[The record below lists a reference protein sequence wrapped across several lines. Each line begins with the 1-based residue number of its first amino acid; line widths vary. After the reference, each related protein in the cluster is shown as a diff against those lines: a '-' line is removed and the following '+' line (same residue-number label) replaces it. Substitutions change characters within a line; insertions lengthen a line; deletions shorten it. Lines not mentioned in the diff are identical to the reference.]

1 MKDEEDPDFPAKQFF
16 PEYDPV
22 LDEESVIQLFTQ
34 RVEEMMR
41 DDLDL
46 LLSSLYRFDVE
57 EDKIQEALRSSN
69 VPAARGIAILILDR
83 QKQRLLTRKS
93 YSKGPQKK
101 WEGLE

>member
-1 MKDEEDPDFPAKQFF
+1 MKDNEDPGFPAKPYF

-22 LDEESVIQLFTQ
+22 LDEESIIDLFTQ
-34 RVEEMMR
+34 RVEVLMR

-57 EDKIQEALRSSN
+57 EDKIQEALRSPT
-69 VPAARGIAILILDR
+69 VPAARGIAMLILDR
-83 QKQRLLTRKS
+83 QKQRLKTKKS
-93 YSKGPQKK
+93 YSKGNQTK

>member
-1 MKDEEDPDFPAKQFF
+1 MKDNEDPDFPAKQYF

-22 LDEESVIQLFTQ
+22 LDEESVIELFTR
-34 RVEEMMR
+34 RVEELMR

-57 EDKIQEALRSSN
+57 EDKIQEALRSPN
-69 VPAARGIAILILDR
+69 VPAARGIAMLILDR
-83 QKQRLLTRKS
+83 QKQRLKTRKS
-93 YSKGPQKK
+93 YSKGNQTK

>member
-1 MKDEEDPDFPAKQFF
+1 MKDEEDPNFPAKQFF

-22 LDEESVIQLFTQ
+22 LDEESVIQLFTR

-57 EDKIQEALRSSN
+57 EDKIQEALRSPN
-69 VPAARGIAILILDR
+69 VPAARGIAMLILDR
-83 QKQRLLTRKS
+83 QKQRLKTRKS
-93 YSKGPQKK
+93 YSKGNQTK